1 MFKALFASCILAGV
15 LAFTTLAHAQ
25 ELSGKYRNADS
36 GEIVTFEK
44 GSDGLI
50 TAKCAEWTAVT
61 FWDAETKTY
70 KAIFRYNAS
79 APEAKKTKGK
89 DAKLD
94 LTVGFHTYAPQA
106 DGSLKVTYQWELNP
120 KNGAGTYKLVL
131 VK

>member
-1 MFKALFASCILAGV
+1 MFKALSSSCFLAGIIAFASPAD
-15 LAFTTLAHAQ
+15 AQ

-50 TAKCAEWTAVT
+50 TAKCAEWTALT

-70 KAIFRYNAS
+70 KAVFRYNPA
-79 APEAKKTKGK
+79 APDAKKTKGK
-89 DAKLD
+89 GAKLD
-94 LTVGFHTYAPQA
+94 LSVGFHTYAPQA

-120 KNGAGTYKLVL
+120 KDGAGNYKLVP